1 MMRTSLV
8 VAALV
13 AYFISAPSA
22 VEACIHAAGTNAA
35 GASTPVPIT
44 QKGHQ
49 GLIVWAGGQE
59 ELILKLEY
67 ESGGDL
73 SALGLV
79 IPVPAVP
86 SHYETAPNA
95 LFDELGDWVKLRR
108 DRPQPRSRSRS
119 MGVANGPQRPRRQ
132 SLVALPPA
140 AAGPYRIQP
149 MQAFGEA
156 GVTALTEW
164 MEEQHFA
171 PIPREMLQYYIERGW
186 TFLTVKI
193 DPREGTALDRRGG
206 LPPLRVRFAAE
217 RALYPLKLE
226 AQGTFPLRLYL
237 ITREPLDR
245 AALLGARDR
254 GFEVAAGGS
263 YSALGG
269 RPARQLR
276 VDVGNFRLPSA
287 PAALRAIL
295 EDIGGFDEGEMTLRV
310 LMAERFGA
318 GPADPTTWDE
328 ELSFPPLPAGE
339 RLMGTAVQPSGSGAD
354 ESATGAQAAAEEND
368 PGAQDPGVEESAVA
382 PTEETAATPV
392 TASGS
397 GAAAEAA
404 ADDDGLCTAAGRPGT
419 GSWLAVAALLVFIG
433 RQRRLGRPGR

>member
-1 MMRTSLV
+1 V
-8 VAALV
+8 VAALI

-22 VEACIHAAGTNAA
+22 VEACIHAAG
-35 GASTPVPIT
+35 ASAPVPIT

-67 ESGGDL
+67 ESSGDL

-79 IPVPAVP
+79 VPVPAVP
-86 SHYETAPNA
+86 SHYETAPLA

-108 DRPQPRSRSRS
+108 DRPPYRSRGRA
-119 MGVANGPQRPRRQ
+119 MGIADGPQRSPRP

-149 MQAFGEA
+149 MQAFGEV

-164 MEEQHFA
+164 MAEQGFA
-171 PIPREMLQYYIERGW
+171 PIPREMLTYYIERGW

-193 DPREGTALDRRGG
+193 DPREGAALDRRGG
-206 LPPLRVRFAAE
+206 LPPLRVRFAAA

-226 AQGTFPLRLYL
+226 GQGIFPLRLYL
-237 ITREPLDR
+237 ITQEPLDR
-245 AALLGARDR
+245 AAFLGARDR

-269 RPARQLR
+269 RPFHQLR
-276 VDVGNFRLPSA
+276 VDVGNFRVPSA
-287 PAALRAIL
+287 PASLRAVL
-295 EDIGGFDEGEMTLRV
+295 EDIGGFGDRPLTLRV
-310 LMAERFGA
+310 LMAERFGSGA
-318 GPADPTTWDE
+318 ADPLRWDE
-328 ELSFPPLPAGE
+328 EMSFPPLPAGE
-339 RLMGTAVQPSGSGAD
+339 RLMGTAVQPSESGDVGSG
-354 ESATGAQAAAEEND
+354 TGAPAVAEEGA
-368 PGAQDPGVEESAVA
+368 PGAQDPDVEET
-382 PTEETAATPV
+382 PATPV
-392 TASGS
+392 TAPGS

-404 ADDDGLCTAAGRPGT
+404 TDDDGLCTAAGRPGT

-433 RQRRLGRPGR
+433 RQRRRGR